1 MRNIFWEKGEFRWWI
16 LLLCAYHFFPFI
28 TTKGSILLYI
38 WAYVVPLVY
47 LALNINYLKRIVSA
61 TIHSEAMI
69 AVAGIVLLSCVSII
83 IPILHNT
90 GDFTYFTGAIM
101 TMLKIWIRM
110 LFLVVVIVK
119 NIPDATKETF
129 MKYFI
134 FSCCLYI
141 CSTIVMLL
149 VPSVRELFWELVKE
163 SESAKAMALEARY
176 QTRYGWGGFS
186 GFEYTFKCV
195 LGIVFINYLIDLN
208 IGKKK
213 VWYWVIVSMFLFG
226 GTLFYG
232 RIGSAVGAIIL
243 FFMLLKLLLKRP
255 KILTFIVIGG
265 VIGIIA
271 LLILQSR
278 NEAVHAWFQWAFDM
292 IVTFVQTGKMETGST
307 NVLFERMLFI
317 PEVKTM
323 LFGDGLYS
331 TADGYYMSTDAGI
344 MRPVLFGGILFAT
357 LRYFSVYAVMIINF
371 LKDGVKQEEKK
382 LYFFLFVIC
391 FIFEIK
397 GEIIFSCL
405 PIFIWVL
412 VMKAYDRR
420 EKDGKRIKLKK
431 ID

>member
-38 WAYVVPLVY
+38 WAYVVPLAY
-47 LALNINYLKRIVSA
+47 LALNINYLKKIVSA

-69 AVAGIVLLSCVSII
+69 AVTGIVLLSCASII

-101 TMLKIWIRM
+101 TMLKILIRM

-149 VPSVRELFWELVKE
+149 VPSIRELFWQFVKE

-213 VWYWVIVSMFLFG
+213 VWYWVVVAMFLFG

-255 KILTFIVIGG
+255 KILTFIVSGG
-265 VIGIIA
+265 VIES
-271 LLILQSR
+271 L
-278 NEAVHAWFQWAFDM
+278 HF
-292 IVTFVQTGKMETGST
+292 
-307 NVLFERMLFI
+307 
-317 PEVKTM
+317 
-323 LFGDGLYS
+323 
-331 TADGYYMSTDAGI
+331 
-344 MRPVLFGGILFAT
+344 
-357 LRYFSVYAVMIINF
+357 
-371 LKDGVKQEEKK
+371 
-382 LYFFLFVIC
+382 
-391 FIFEIK
+391 
-397 GEIIFSCL
+397 
-405 PIFIWVL
+405 
-412 VMKAYDRR
+412 
-420 EKDGKRIKLKK
+420 
-431 ID
+431 